1 LFDNINRA
9 TCPLERK
16 NGFWRKI
23 NGFWRE
29 KNEIWREFKIY

>member
-1 LFDNINRA
+1 LIILTGPPAHWR
-9 TCPLERK
+9 EK

-29 KNEIWREFKIY
+29 KSEIWREFKIY